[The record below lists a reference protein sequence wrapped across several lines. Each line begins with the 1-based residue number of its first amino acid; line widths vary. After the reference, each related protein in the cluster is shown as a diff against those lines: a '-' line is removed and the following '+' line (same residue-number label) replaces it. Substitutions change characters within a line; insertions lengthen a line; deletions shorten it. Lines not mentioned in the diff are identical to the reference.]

1 MCLPTATALRG
12 AGCGASILA
21 GAALEMR
28 WMRSGGRRASLVPSL
43 SEFSLKKIQSPALGI
58 LCPVVATPRYF
69 LKMGARARTWS
80 VASKA
85 AVSIRRVPQPV
96 TTPAAASAVLSP
108 AARFR
113 RERIEVLGLHPC
125 NTFVLASS
133 TMRTLP
139 TGRRPRQS
147 PGRPARGSGY
157 RFREDRG
164 VRRARGPLLHFFLG
178 SWARKLKKW
187 RGRHFT

>member
-1 MCLPTATALRG
+1 M
-12 AGCGASILA
+12 A

-43 SEFSLKKIQSPALGI
+43 SEFSLKEIQSPALGI

-125 NTFVLASS
+125 NMFVLASS

-147 PGRPARGSGY
+147 PGEAGPRVRVPFSRRSGRPS
-157 RFREDRG
+157 
-164 VRRARGPLLHFFLG
+164 RARATFALFFGVLGEKTEKVAGETLHMKAIQPQSFLE
-178 SWARKLKKW
+178 K
-187 RGRHFT
+187 